1 MSSLWSRP
9 FSHGKKKPHQSTGR
23 GGQVRS
29 EKWDHG
35 RFPAL
40 VLSRSGSEG
49 AWRAIHTFRTLGP
62 GATLSATVGSPS
74 LLVDQHTRWVFRLST
89 TGTHQSE
96 CWVFRGAGFWV
107 FWAR

>member
-1 MSSLWSRP
+1 M
-9 FSHGKKKPHQSTGR
+9 
-23 GGQVRS
+23 RS

-74 LLVDQHTRWVFRLST
+74 FVGVSYMVSFPAVNPSVYLTKGKRHF
-89 TGTHQSE
+89 
-96 CWVFRGAGFWV
+96 
-107 FWAR
+107 